1 VKPIL
6 YIGCP
11 LPERAHTEKTLATA
25 GLSVVWA
32 DSGGQALNELQRADM
47 PVLIDLSRARPRCSW
62 PVSSARNGPASCC
75 LPWWTTSGPT

>member
-1 VKPIL
+1 MKPIL

-11 LPERAHTEKTLATA
+11 LPERAHAEKTLATA

-47 PVLIDLSRARPRCSW
+47 PVLIDLSRGAAALQLARRHRSAPCGRCSRAF
-62 PVSSARNGPASCC
+62 PRQV
-75 LPWWTTSGPT
+75 